1 MVLESDFCQILQ
13 NVALVMAE
21 EMGIIDIIVE
31 RNGDQVKLAEL
42 SHLTGYDKNLI
53 GMFTRRLM
61 HEWRLQF

>member
-1 MVLESDFCQILQ
+1 MQ

-31 RNGDQVKLAEL
+31 RKGDQVELAEL

-53 GMFTRRLM
+53 GMFARRLM
-61 HEWRLQF
+61 HK

>member
-1 MVLESDFCQILQ
+1 ME

-31 RNGDQVKLAEL
+31 RKGDQVKLAEL

-53 GMFTRRLM
+53 GMFARRLM
-61 HEWRLQF
+61 HKWRLHFELW